1 MPDYFQNR
9 VHRFNDNISLVL
21 GTLCFLCVLSLST
34 PMQLSSDH
42 APPPRRI
49 IAYVCMNP
57 KCEQSFT
64 NLHSY
69 DRHRTHARNVNT
81 LCASLMM
88 RREIVATRRTG
99 VTTSVVTEIPRRGMH
114 DMVAHARYQWN
125 LRWKVRSART
135 KELEHK
141 GKYFLFLEKIS
152 IIRRPR
158 EHPGWVISP
167 IPGARVF

>member
-1 MPDYFQNR
+1 MQHWFTCRHHASHDALIRSARVMPDYFQNR
-9 VHRFNDNISLVL
+9 VHRFNHNISLVL
-21 GTLCFLCVLSLST
+21 GILCCLSVLSLST

-42 APPPRRI
+42 APPPRRV

-81 LCASLMM
+81 LCASLTM

-114 DMVAHARYQWN
+114 DMVAHARHQWN
-125 LRWKVRSART
+125 LRWNGRSART

-141 GKYFLFLEKIS
+141 GKY
-152 IIRRPR
+152 
-158 EHPGWVISP
+158 
-167 IPGARVF
+167 

>member
-1 MPDYFQNR
+1 MPNYFQNR
-9 VHRFNDNISLVL
+9 VHRFNDNISFVF

-34 PMQLSSDH
+34 PMQVSSDH
-42 APPPRRI
+42 APPPRRV

-81 LCASLMM
+81 LCASLTM

-114 DMVAHARYQWN
+114 DMVAHARHQWN
-125 LRWKVRSART
+125 LRWCVPM
-135 KELEHK
+135 E
-141 GKYFLFLEKIS
+141 
-152 IIRRPR
+152 
-158 EHPGWVISP
+158 PGNLQRLCGT
-167 IPGARVF
+167 PGARSGQARPQSKDSCPG

>member
-1 MPDYFQNR
+1 MQHWFTCRHHASHDALIRSARVMPHYFQNR
-9 VHRFNDNISLVL
+9 VHRYNTSFAIAI
-21 GTLCFLCVLSLST
+21 LCALWVSSLST
-34 PMQLSSDH
+34 PMQLSSDNP
-42 APPPRRI
+42 PPPRRI

-81 LCASLMM
+81 LCASLTM

-125 LRWKVRSART
+125 LRWNVRSART

-141 GKYFLFLEKIS
+141 GKY
-152 IIRRPR
+152 
-158 EHPGWVISP
+158 
-167 IPGARVF
+167 